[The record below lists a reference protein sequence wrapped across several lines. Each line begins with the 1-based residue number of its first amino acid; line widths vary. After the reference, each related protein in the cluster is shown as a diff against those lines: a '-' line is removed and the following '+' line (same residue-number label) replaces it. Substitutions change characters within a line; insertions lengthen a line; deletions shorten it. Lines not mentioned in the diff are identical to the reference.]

1 MKIHSSRQQSST
13 LRTKTE
19 NIRLR
24 NIIVRNYK
32 MICLGITGKIKIGR
46 PE

>member
-1 MKIHSSRQQSST
+1 MEVHSSRQQAST

-24 NIIVRNYK
+24 NIIVRTHK
-32 MICLGITGKIKIGR
+32 MICLGINGKFKIGR